1 LDLKRAPPLALDSE
15 WLPAIDKWLPGSW
28 AHTTISDKAVKS
40 DDTKVEHYPWNQRIL
55 LVFPTGNLS
64 AIASLEHLGTKVWFR
79 SLSRSF
85 IKYLTQEYGEGWR
98 IKLRRYVC
106 SLSAEQSSALDF
118 SIGKRKRLPLDPS
131 GHHKVGGLE
140 PVGKLKSTTQRT
152 TKTKYRQPHTN
163 DNELLRDVQCGFRI
177 LRQVSISSWW
187 DWTGGSSL
195 FFWRW
200 NGKEQIRGSRDG
212 IKIFI
217 AQALPTQRKKKP
229 LRLPP
234 AQRTMVA
241 AKLETMINRNYLEPG
256 HVANTVHF
264 FAVPKGDADI
274 RMVFDGTSS
283 GLNDTLFAP
292 NFWLPSAKSAAN
304 VMGFGTWMADMDFGE
319 MFHNFPMDPCVRPF
333 AGVEL
338 GSLASSIQSL
348 EKKENKQ
355 ISTKL
360 RWTRLF
366 MGMRSS
372 PYLAI
377 RHYYW
382 GEEFARGDPS
392 RKDNPLGYDS
402 VILNLPGMTSYDP
415 SYPKVMKWRDSN
427 KESNMGLVAGDVVTF
442 VDDVRITGY
451 SKSNCWQVYHQFASR
466 VQFLGMQNAPRKFR
480 APSQA
485 NAGAWT
491 GTIFKVG
498 SHRITKTVSQ
508 EKWDKGRA
516 MIKRRVA
523 ELRSTE
529 DGRPFLDRKELE
541 KETGFMNHL
550 SMTFE
555 TMIPY
560 LKGLYLT
567 LNSWREGRDDND
579 WKLSTKQWKMLLLTR
594 AFNKGASEEELDLL
608 SSEKEDAGAPALV
621 RASPSLLRDLEALES
636 LMHQGSAPE
645 VSIRSRTVVTIVYGF
660 GDASGSG
667 LGATFTC
674 GVGFNFRIGVWG
686 ADEGPESSNW
696 KEFTNI
702 VESLEDEAKT
712 GNLEGSEVYMFTDN
726 STVESCAG
734 KGSSSS
740 PKLLELVIRLNALMT
755 TRDIKI
761 HIFHVAGTRM
771 IAQGTDGVSRGYL
784 GQGVMAGE
792 TMVAHVPIHLSAE
805 DRSPNLVP
813 WIRSWCGEKA
823 ILLDQRGWFE
833 AGHDIEGWQM
843 GRDQFERPVLST
855 GRRTYIWAP
864 PPIASEIMM
873 EELRKARIKRQTA
886 CHVIVCPRLCTV
898 QWAKQLYR
906 SADFVFELPVGFSC
920 WGIDMH
926 EPLLIGILFPFLSV
940 KPWQIKGSPK
950 MFAVG
955 RELRQVLL
963 ESEMGTRDLLCKLWA
978 LGCDLSTMPEHMV
991 RQLLFL

>member
-1 LDLKRAPPLALDSE
+1 
-15 WLPAIDKWLPGSW
+15 
-28 AHTTISDKAVKS
+28 
-40 DDTKVEHYPWNQRIL
+40 
-55 LVFPTGNLS
+55 
-64 AIASLEHLGTKVWFR
+64 
-79 SLSRSF
+79 
-85 IKYLTQEYGEGWR
+85 
-98 IKLRRYVC
+98 
-106 SLSAEQSSALDF
+106 
-118 SIGKRKRLPLDPS
+118 
-131 GHHKVGGLE
+131 
-140 PVGKLKSTTQRT
+140 
-152 TKTKYRQPHTN
+152 
-163 DNELLRDVQCGFRI
+163 
-177 LRQVSISSWW
+177 
-187 DWTGGSSL
+187 
-195 FFWRW
+195 
-200 NGKEQIRGSRDG
+200 
-212 IKIFI
+212 
-217 AQALPTQRKKKP
+217 
-229 LRLPP
+229 
-234 AQRTMVA
+234 MVA
-241 AKLETMINRNYLEPG
+241 AKLETMIYRNYLEPG
-256 HVANTVHF
+256 HVSNTVHF

-274 RMVFDGTSS
+274 CMVYDGTSS

-292 NFWLPSAKSAAN
+292 NFWLPSARSAAN

-319 MFHNFPMDPCVRPF
+319 MFHNFPMHPRVRPF

-338 GSLASSIQSL
+338 GSLASSIRSL
-348 EKKENKQ
+348 EKPEGKQ
-355 ISTKL
+355 RPTKL

-382 GEEFARGDPS
+382 GEEFARGNPS
-392 RKDNPLGYDS
+392 RKDNPMGYDRI
-402 VILNLPGMTSYDP
+402 VLNLPGMPNYDP
-415 SYPKVMKWRDSN
+415 SYPKVMKWRDPNPNSKSN
-427 KESNMGLVAGDVVTF
+427 TAGHVAGDVVTF

-491 GTIFKVG
+491 GTIFKVEPN
-498 SHRITKTVSQ
+498 RITKTVSQ
-508 EKWDKGRA
+508 EKWDKGRE
-516 MIKRRVA
+516 MIKRRVSQ
-523 ELRSTE
+523 LRSTE
-529 DGRPFLDRKELE
+529 DARPFLDRKELE
-541 KETGFMNHL
+541 RETGFMNHL

-560 LKGLYLT
+560 LKGFYLT
-567 LNSWREGRDDND
+567 LNSWREGRDEND
-579 WKLSTKQWKMLLLTR
+579 WKLSTKQWKMMMISR
-594 AFNKGASEEELDLL
+594 AFTKGASDQELDLL
-608 SSEKEDAGAPALV
+608 SSEKEDARAPTLV
-621 RASPSLLRDLEALES
+621 RASPSFLGDLEALEN
-636 LMHQGSAPE
+636 LMRQASAPE
-645 VSIRSRTVVTIVYGF
+645 VSIRSRTVVTVVYGF

-702 VESLEDEAKT
+702 VESLEDEAEA
-712 GNLEGSEVYMFTDN
+712 GNLEGAEVYMFTDN

-740 PKLLELVIRLNALMT
+740 PKLLGLIIRLNALMT
-755 TRDIKI
+755 TQDVKI

-792 TMVAHVPIHLSAE
+792 TMVAHVPIHLSAV

-813 WIRSWCGEKA
+813 WIRSWCGEKI
-823 ILLDQRGWFE
+823 ILLDERGWFE
-833 AGHDIEGWQM
+833 TGHDIEGWKV
-843 GRDQFERPVLST
+843 GCDKFERPVLSK

-864 PPIASEIMM
+864 PPIASEVMM

-920 WGIDMH
+920 WSIDMH

-955 RELRQVLL
+955 RELRQVLV
-963 ESEMGTRDLLCKLWA
+963 ESEVGTRDLLRKLWA
-978 LGCDLSTMPEHMV
+978 LGWDLSTLPEHMV
-991 RQLLFL
+991 RKLLFI